1 MRFNKKIIAV
11 SIAALLMAS
20 PSVLGLIENNSITVQ
35 AASNSSKKQANTIK
49 LTNNLDGVSIPVYN
63 KNGEE
68 ISKPTTKLEVDKT
81 IKIIGEPVLL
91 KGEKYYDGWFPAV
104 AIIKGNT
111 YVWLG
116 DNGYIKSRNMGTSN
130 EKTGVISISRNS
142 YIYDKSGKRLKTYRG
157 GKAYLKA
164 GTKIISKQK
173 RTYYIPQTYFEV
185 SKGEYVRAAYVTE
198 YNGKGLLGLNHNS
211 YVYDKNGKRL
221 KNFNGKKNVVLKAG
235 GITGYTGKIK
245 DATDSSSHYF
255 YNGSDEGTAKTL
267 TTKTIKGQE
276 YYAIGNGGY
285 IKVANVNTINGHVI
299 YTTKPTYVTLL
310 TDTYGYDENFKQNK
324 VVYKRGQK
332 VKVSKSVI
340 DMDGEDPELYF
351 QVAGKKNQLIYW
363 GDYGGYPG
371 VGLDTVYEPNSNYQ
385 IIPRELLLNRRN

>member
-1 MRFNKKIIAV
+1 MKFNKKIAAV
-11 SIAALLMAS
+11 SIAALLTVS
-20 PSVLGLIENNSITVQ
+20 PSVLGLVENNSVTVQ
-35 AASNSSKKQANTIK
+35 AATKSNKKQTNTIK
-49 LTNNLDGVSIPVYN
+49 LINNLNGVSIPVYN
-63 KNGEE
+63 KNGKE
-68 ISKPTTKLEVDKT
+68 IAKPKTKLETGKT

-91 KGEKYYDGWFPAV
+91 KGEKYYDSWFPAV

-142 YIYDKSGKRLKTYRG
+142 YIYDKNGKRLKTYRG

-164 GTKIISKQK
+164 GTNITSKQK

-185 SKGEYVRAAYVTE
+185 GKGEYVRAAYVTE
-198 YNGKGLLGLNHNS
+198 YNGKGVLGLNHNS
-211 YVYDKNGKRL
+211 YIYDKNGKRL
-221 KNFNGKKNVVLKAG
+221 KNFNGKKNVVLKSG

-245 DATDSSSHYF
+245 NATDSSSHYF

-267 TTKTIKGQE
+267 TTKTIKSQE

-285 IKVANVNTINGHVI
+285 IKAANVNTINGHVI

-340 DMDGEDPELYF
+340 DMSSEDPQLYF

-363 GDYGGYPG
+363 GDYGEYPG
-371 VGLDTVYEPNSNYQ
+371 VGLDIIYDPNSNYQ
-385 IIPRELLLNRRN
+385 IIPRELLLNRD